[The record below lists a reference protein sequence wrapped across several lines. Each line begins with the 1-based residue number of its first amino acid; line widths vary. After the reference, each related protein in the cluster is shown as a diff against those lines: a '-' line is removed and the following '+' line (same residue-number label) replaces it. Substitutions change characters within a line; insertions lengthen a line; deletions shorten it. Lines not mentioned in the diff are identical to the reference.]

1 MAESATARVPA
12 RLPGAS
18 GLQAIPGMRQLFTLV
33 GIAAAVALGIAVAL
47 WSRNPSYTPLYT
59 GLDERDA
66 SQVVQALQASGDR
79 FQLGPGGTSILVAD
93 GDVAR
98 LRLKLAAQGLPQ
110 GAAGGSAEEAQ
121 TSPFGMSDFAEKAR
135 YQKRLEAELVSSIAS
150 LQPVKAARVHL
161 AVPKHSAF
169 VRDRRPAS
177 ASVVVTLFPG
187 RNLDPSQVSAVVHL
201 VASSVPDLDPSQV
214 SVIDHKGNLLTSGG
228 ATDPTALADGR
239 FRFAQS
245 LEQAYAM
252 RIEELLTP
260 LVGPGR
266 VRAQVAANMDFTET
280 ERTDERFDP
289 KATVLRSEQ
298 TSNQERRD
306 GSVGASGIPGALS
319 NQPPP
324 AAPQPTAADPN
335 AGAATATAST
345 AAAPAPLESQT
356 SATRNFE
363 VDRSISHTREPV
375 GSIRRLSVAV
385 VVDNKVGL
393 DEDGEPQTTPLSQTE
408 LAQMMELV
416 RGAVGFDEARGDT
429 VSVINAP
436 FHAEP
441 DAETPEPPPLWQQPA
456 VREIGK
462 QILGALVVL
471 VLALMVVRPM
481 LRGLI
486 AAPAT
491 AATPQPV
498 QVLAGASS
506 VDAPSPT
513 EAPRALGSSM
523 PMAALPPVA
532 FEQKVTLAKRMVN
545 QDPRQVAQVVK
556 GWVAEDGS

>member
-1 MAESATARVPA
+1 M
-12 RLPGAS
+12 
-18 GLQAIPGMRQLFTLV
+18 QAIPGMRQVFTLV

-47 WSRNPSYTPLYT
+47 WSRAPSYSPLFT

-66 SQVVQALQASGDR
+66 SQVVQALQASGNR
-79 FQLGPGGTSILVAD
+79 FQLGPGGTSVLVPE
-93 GDVAR
+93 GDVAN
-98 LRLKLAAQGLPQ
+98 LRLQLAAQGLPQ
-110 GAAGGSAEEAQ
+110 GAAGSEAEEAQ
-121 TSPFGMSDFAEKAR
+121 SSPFGLSDFAEKAR
-135 YQKRLEAELVSSIAS
+135 YQKRLEGELVSSITS

-161 AVPKHSAF
+161 ALPKPSAF

-187 RNLDPSQVSAVVHL
+187 RNLDASQVSAVVHL
-201 VASSVPDLDPSQV
+201 VASSVPDLDSSQV

-228 ATDPTALADGR
+228 TNDPAALADGR

-298 TSNQERRD
+298 LSNQERRD
-306 GSVGASGIPGALS
+306 ASNGARGIPGALS
-319 NQPPP
+319 NQPPTVT
-324 AAPQPTAADPN
+324 PQATAAEPN
-335 AGAATATAST
+335 AGATAGATATAAT
-345 AAAPAPLESQT
+345 VPPAESQT
-356 SATRNFE
+356 SSTRNFE

-385 VVDNKVGL
+385 VVDNKVGI
-393 DEDGEPQTTPLSQTE
+393 DEDGEIQTTPLSQTE

-416 RGAVGFDEARGDT
+416 RGAVGFDESRGDT

-441 DAETPEPPPLWQQPA
+441 DMEAPPPPALWEQPA
-456 VREIGK
+456 MREIGK
-462 QILGALVVL
+462 QILGAVVVL
-471 VLALMVVRPM
+471 ILALTVVRPM
-481 LRGLI
+481 LRNLVGPVVQS
-486 AAPAT
+486 A
-491 AATPQPV
+491 QGRSSV
-498 QVLAGASS
+498 QVLAGSSS
-506 VDAPSPT
+506 VDPVPNQD
-513 EAPRALGSSM
+513 APRSLAGGT

-532 FEQKVTLAKRMVN
+532 FEQKVTLAKRLVN